1 MSSTFSSP
9 SSSSSS
15 SSSSS
20 GRSTS
25 GSSAGSSTGA
35 SHGRPPSGR
44 RSRLAALL
52 PYAALVLGIVEIA
65 LLILIGVKTSLWW
78 SLLIIVVGWIVGV
91 ALLIAAGQQSL
102 SRARSL
108 WRAVRGTGDVQK
120 HLSRPAFTVLAA
132 ACFFF
137 PGVLT
142 DIVGIIL
149 LLTPV
154 QRRTVEGLGLSG
166 GGDAA
171 HRVLFRRSSGGVIDG
186 EIVVTPQKPSG
197 GASSGQSP
205 DGPPLITQD

>member
-15 SSSSS
+15 GRSSSEA
-20 GRSTS
+20 
-25 GSSAGSSTGA
+25 SSAGSSTGA
-35 SHGRPPSGR
+35 SQGRPPSGR
-44 RSRLAALL
+44 RSRLAPLL
-52 PYAALVLGIVEIA
+52 PYAALALGIVEIA
-65 LLILIGVKTSLWW
+65 LLILIGVKSSLWW

-91 ALLIAAGQQSL
+91 ALLIAAGQQSF

-108 WRAVRGTGDVQK
+108 WRALRGTGDVQK

-137 PGVLT
+137 PGILT

-197 GASSGQSP
+197 GSSSGQSP

>member
-15 SSSSS
+15 GRSSS
-20 GRSTS
+20 GS
-25 GSSAGSSTGA
+25 SSAGSSTGA
-35 SHGRPPSGR
+35 SQGRPPSGR
-44 RSRLAALL
+44 RSRLAPLL
-52 PYAALVLGIVEIA
+52 PYAALALGIVEIA
-65 LLILIGVKTSLWW
+65 LLILIGVRSSLWW

-91 ALLIAAGQQSL
+91 ALLIAAGQQSF

-108 WRAVRGTGDVQK
+108 WRALRGTGDVQK

-137 PGVLT
+137 PGILT

-197 GASSGQSP
+197 GRSSGESP

>member
-15 SSSSS
+15 GRSSS
-20 GRSTS
+20 GA
-25 GSSAGSSTGA
+25 SSAGSSTGA
-35 SHGRPPSGR
+35 SQGRPPSGR
-44 RSRLAALL
+44 RSRLAPLL
-52 PYAALVLGIVEIA
+52 PYAALALGIVEIA
-65 LLILIGVKTSLWW
+65 LLILIGVRSSLWW

-91 ALLIAAGQQSL
+91 ALLIAAGQQSF

-108 WRAVRGTGDVQK
+108 WRALRGTGDVQK
-120 HLSRPAFTVLAA
+120 HLSRPAFTMLAA

-137 PGVLT
+137 PGILT

-197 GASSGQSP
+197 GSSSGQSP

>member
-15 SSSSS
+15 SPSSS

-65 LLILIGVKTSLWW
+65 LLILIGVKSSLWW
-78 SLLIIVVGWIVGV
+78 SLLIIVVGWVVGV

-166 GGDAA
+166 GDAA

>member
-9 SSSSSS
+9 TG
-15 SSSSS
+15 SSS
-20 GRSTS
+20 GGGPSRGADS
-25 GSSAGSSTGA
+25 GSSTGA
-35 SHGRPPSGR
+35 AGRPPSGR
-44 RSRLAALL
+44 RSRLAPLL
-52 PYAALVLGIVEIA
+52 PYAALVLGIIEIA

-91 ALLIAAGQQSL
+91 ALLIAAGQQSF

-108 WRAVRGTGDVQK
+108 WRALRGTGDVHK

-132 ACFFF
+132 VCFFF
-137 PGVLT
+137 PGILT

-154 QRRTVEGLGLSG
+154 QRRTVAGLGLSG

-171 HRVLFRRSSGGVIDG
+171 SRVLYRRRTGGVIDG

-197 GASSGQSP
+197 GASSGQSGQSP

>member
-9 SSSSSS
+9 S

-35 SHGRPPSGR
+35 SHGSPPSGG

-52 PYAALVLGIVEIA
+52 PYAALVLGIIEIA
-65 LLILIGVKTSLWW
+65 LLILIGVKSSLWW